1 LAARP
6 GPEPAE
12 ALLAPWA
19 SYSPAVRREA
29 AEALVRH
36 PDRARLLLRAVEAG
50 RVRPADLDPTRTRQL
65 LQHARADVKALAAKV
80 LSDNL
85 PGDRKKVLD
94 RYQPAVDADGDVA
107 RGRAVFGKACA
118 TCHSVGDLGVDVG
131 ADISDTRTKTR
142 AALLND
148 ILNPNAAID
157 GNYVEY
163 AVTLKSGRT
172 VSGVVAAETAVSVT
186 LRRAENQTET
196 VLRQDIEEMR
206 STGRSLM
213 PEGLEQTVSVAEMGD
228 LLTFL
233 KNWRYLDG
241 AVPLGSPS
249 R

>member
-1 LAARP
+1 
-6 GPEPAE
+6 
-12 ALLAPWA
+12 LLTSWA

-29 AEALVRH
+29 AEALVRR
-36 PDRARLLLRAVEAG
+36 PDRARLLLAAVEAG
-50 RVRPADLDPTRTRQL
+50 RVRPADLEPARARQL
-65 LQHARADVKALAAKV
+65 LQHPRADVKTLAEK
-80 LSDNL
+80 LLRDNL
-85 PGDRKKVLD
+85 PGDRKEVLE
-94 RYQPAVDADGDVA
+94 RYQPAADKEGDAA
-107 RGRAVFGKACA
+107 RGRAVFARVCA
-118 TCHSVGDLGVDVG
+118 TCHRVGDLGVDVG

-172 VSGVVAAETAVSVT
+172 VSGVVAAETAGSIT

-196 VLRQDIEEMR
+196 VLRQDVEEMS

-241 AVPLGSPS
+241 AVPLGPPG